1 MKTTT
6 KRILS
11 IVLVIAMVGMIALTG
26 CNNNP
31 GEATGEGNSNLKVAL
46 VTAAAGQNDNG
57 YNQAAVKGLE
67 EAKKEF
73 GVKTKVVDKTEDI
86 PGALTALASDGYKLI
101 FTLEYDFEALIK
113 GVGGAEPIAK
123 QFPDTTFVVF
133 NDNPNVDKDGKV
145 IHDNVISVMF
155 DVHESSFVAGALS
168 VLVNENADKLF
179 SKDTHSF
186 TTGDAGRKIGFLG
199 GTESNGITVFSY
211 GFAEGINYMAKELGV
226 KYTMYTDYN
235 AGFVDSAAGATK
247 AATYYSDGANIVCT
261 VAGSVGDGVDSKA
274 KEVKKLSIEVDADKD
289 ANQSGYVLTSIL
301 KNTDVPVKE
310 IIKHFKDGTM
320 SEING
325 KVLSYSMNSGATGIT
340 TLAEIEKSVVPDG
353 KATFEEIKTK
363 LTDIA
368 TKIANGEIKVTN
380 SQAGEKLDTSKLTNL
395 TMANSK

>member
-1 MKTTT
+1 MKTT

-26 CNNNP
+26 CNNNAT
-31 GEATGEGNSNLKVAL
+31 ETTGENHSNLKVAL

-57 YNQAAVKGLE
+57 YNQAAVKGLA

-73 GVKTKVVDKTEDI
+73 GVQTKVVDKPEDI
-86 PGALTALASDGYKLI
+86 PGALSALASDGYKLI

-123 QFPDTTFVVF
+123 QYPDTTFVVF

-301 KNTDVPVKE
+301 KNTNVPVKE
-310 IIKHFKDGTM
+310 IVKNFKDGKM

-325 KVLSYSMNSGATGIT
+325 KVLTYSMNSGATGIT
-340 TLAEIEKSVVPDG
+340 ALSEIEKSVVPEG

-363 LTDIA
+363 LKEIA
-368 TKIANGEIKVTN
+368 TKIADKEIKVTN
-380 SQAGEKLDTSKLTNL
+380 SQAGDKLDTSKLTNL